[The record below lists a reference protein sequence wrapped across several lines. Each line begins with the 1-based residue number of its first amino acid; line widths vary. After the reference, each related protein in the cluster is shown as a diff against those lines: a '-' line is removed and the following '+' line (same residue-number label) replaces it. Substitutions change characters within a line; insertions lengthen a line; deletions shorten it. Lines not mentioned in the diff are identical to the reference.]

1 MTRYIKHMLLS
12 AALALPGVT
21 MLGCSSDFDFDNDN
35 HRYTTERYRDHLP
48 SSARMLDGGHGEV
61 SVRANDDGVVYL
73 YDSDDR
79 DVFWKGEVR
88 RGDRITI
95 EPEEDRAAINGDTI
109 FRSNLVKDH
118 EHRIYL
124 DRR

>member
-1 MTRYIKHMLLS
+1 MTRVIKQLLLS
-12 AALALPGVT
+12 AAVAVPGLTLV
-21 MLGCSSDFDFDNDN
+21 GCSSDFDFDND
-35 HRYTTERYRDHLP
+35 HRYTAQQRYRDHMP

-61 SVRANDDGVVYL
+61 SVRANDDGIVYL

-95 EPEEDRAAINGDTI
+95 EPEEDRAAINGDTV

-124 DRR
+124 ERR